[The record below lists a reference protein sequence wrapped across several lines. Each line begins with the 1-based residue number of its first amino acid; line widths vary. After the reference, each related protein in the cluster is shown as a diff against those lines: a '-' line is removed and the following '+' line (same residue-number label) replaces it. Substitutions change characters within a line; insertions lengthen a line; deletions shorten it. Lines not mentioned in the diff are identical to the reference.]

1 MALASAMAAIA
12 IDTLLPAFEQM
23 RPAFGL
29 SADSTQLSL
38 TLTLFFAG
46 MAVGTLFYGPLA
58 DAIGRKP
65 LLFTSLGIYAGA
77 AVVGALAPS
86 LEVLL
91 ASRFVWGFAAA
102 GPRTLTQAIVRDR
115 FSGTAMARAMTLIQT
130 VFFLGPILAPILGK
144 GLVALGSW
152 RYTLLFGAVSAG
164 VLALWSLRLPETLTD
179 ENRRPLSFAT
189 TLAGFGSV
197 IRNRTTLGYT
207 LAVTFGFGALFSFLA
222 SSELIFVDVYD
233 RPSWFVPYFST
244 MSAIAA
250 GVSIANNQ
258 MLRRV
263 EARPLA
269 LIAGVAFVV
278 TSGALLA
285 VTAAAGGLPSIWVW
299 MLLFSLVNASM
310 IGFAPIAIS
319 LALEPM
325 GAMAGTAAA
334 VVGFCSTGL
343 GALLAAITDRAIAG
357 DVMPIGVSYFVYGVL
372 ALACQLWAR
381 RATGLARL

>member
-65 LLFTSLGIYAGA
+65 LLFFSLGLYAVA

-164 VLALWSLRLPETLTD
+164 VLALWSLRLPETLAD

-189 TLAGFGSV
+189 TFAGFGSV

-222 SSELIFVDVYD
+222 SSELIFVDVYG

-269 LIAGVAFVV
+269 LSAGVAFVV

-285 VTAAAGGLPSIWVW
+285 VTASAGGLPRIGVW
-299 MLLFSLVNASM
+299 MLLFSLANASM
-310 IGFAPIAIS
+310 IGFAPVAIS

-343 GALLAAITDRAIAG
+343 GAMLAAITDRAIAG
-357 DVMPIGVSYFVYGVL
+357 DVMPIGVSYFAYSVL

-381 RATGLARL
+381 RASGPACF

>member
-29 SADSTQLSL
+29 DSDSTRLSL

-65 LLFTSLGIYAGA
+65 LLFVSLGLYAAA

-130 VFFLGPILAPILGK
+130 AFFLGPILAPILGK

-152 RYTLLFGAVSAG
+152 RYVMVFGAVSAG
-164 VLALWSLRLPETLTD
+164 VLALWSLRLPETLAE
-179 ENRRPLSFAT
+179 ENRRPLT
-189 TLAGFGSV
+189 VGNTVAGFRSV
-197 IRNRTTLGYT
+197 IANRTTLGYT
-207 LAVTFGFGALFSFLA
+207 LAVTFGFGAFFSFLA
-222 SSELIFVDVYD
+222 SSELIFVDVYS

-244 MSAIAA
+244 MSTIAA
-250 GVSIANNQ
+250 GVSVMTNR

-263 EARPLA
+263 EAGPLA
-269 LIAGVAFVV
+269 LRSGVALVV

-285 VTAAAGGLPSIWVW
+285 ATAAASGLPRIGVW
-299 MLLFSLVNASM
+299 ILLFSLANASF
-310 IGFAPIAIS
+310 IGFFPVAIS

-334 VVGFCSTGL
+334 VVGFCTTGV
-343 GALLAAITDRAIAG
+343 GAVLAAITDRAIDG

-381 RATGLARL
+381 RETRRAAV